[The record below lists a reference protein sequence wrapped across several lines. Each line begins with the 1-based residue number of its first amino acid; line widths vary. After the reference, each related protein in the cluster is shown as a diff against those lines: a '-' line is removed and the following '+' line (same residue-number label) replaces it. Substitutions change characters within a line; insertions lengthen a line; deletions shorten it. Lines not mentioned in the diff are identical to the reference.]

1 MKIIINNIEFPYN
14 EGCRLLKLKYNECPM
29 KDIEDIWNDIVP
41 MTFKEIAT
49 LFRNTEQRRVAVGC
63 LGLERLVS
71 EVKPT
76 LVNKKTLKK
85 KTTWVTQSGELITK
99 KFNDTYELY
108 KVDGDVWSKGVEN
121 TWRKPQPVYYV
132 KCKDTSTDREY
143 MIWIDARSVF
153 ETNDNR
159 TSNRWY
165 SSEEDYGSKINAIQ
179 AIAWTIQT
187 DIPKY
192 NIEKIVRQGD
202 CILIKKMEGAKS
214 DNTRHLTEEEYKE
227 LLELES

>member
-71 EVKPT
+71 EVKPK
-76 LVNKKTLKK
+76 LIDKKTLKK
-85 KTTWVTQSGELITK
+85 KTTWVSQSGELVTK

-108 KVDGDVWSKGVEN
+108 KVDGEVWSEGIEN
-121 TWRKPQPVYYV
+121 SWRKPNPVYYV

-143 MIWIDARSVF
+143 MIWVDVDRVYR
-153 ETNDNR
+153 TNDTR
-159 TSNRWY
+159 DNRWY
-165 SSEEDYGSKINAIQ
+165 SSSEDYGSKINAIQ

-187 DIPKY
+187 DIPKGC
-192 NIEKIVRQGD
+192 IEKIVRQGD
-202 CILIKKMEGAKS
+202 CILIKKKEGVKS
-214 DNTRHLTEEEYKE
+214 EETRHLTEEEYKT

>member
-29 KDIEDIWNDIVP
+29 KEIEDIWNDIVP

-63 LGLERLVS
+63 LGLERLVK
-71 EVKPT
+71 EVKPK
-76 LVNKKTLKK
+76 LIDKETLKK
-85 KTTWVTQSGELITK
+85 QTTWVTQSGELITK
-99 KFNDTYELY
+99 EFNDTYELY

-121 TWRKPQPVYYV
+121 AWRKPQPVYYV

-159 TSNRWY
+159 TTNRWY
-165 SSEEDYGSKINAIQ
+165 SSEDDYGSKITAID

-187 DIPKY
+187 DIPKGC
-192 NIEKIVRQGD
+192 IEKIVRQGD
-202 CILIKKMEGAKS
+202 CILIKKKEGVRS
-214 DNTRHLTEEEYKE
+214 ENTRHLTEGTV
-227 LLELES
+227 S